1 MLKIDLHVHTW
12 YSDARSTVLDVLEM
26 AKRRGLDGIAITDH
40 HTMQGVWDAEVQVDD
55 FLIVPGIEITTRDG
69 HLLGLGLRDNKFTLY
84 KSRNR
89 SALEISRM
97 IREIGGVVVVP
108 HPCTPFFSMR
118 RSVIER
124 ISPDAIEVY
133 NAHSPCFA
141 RDARRSRKL
150 AEQLKIPCVAG
161 SDSHTWQTVGD
172 AYTLIDATPDID
184 AVLHAI
190 RSGHTSI
197 VGSASPWKYRL
208 PIFTW
213 LTSRRSHEM
222 MQHRRRVLTP
232 SFSSKREVA
241 NV

>member
-40 HTMQGVWDAEVQVDD
+40 HTMQGVRDANVQVDN
-55 FLIVPGIEITTRDG
+55 FLIIPGIEITTREG
-69 HLLGLGLRDNKFTLY
+69 HLLGIGLSDNSFPLHKT
-84 KSRNR
+84 RNR
-89 SALEISRM
+89 SALQMSRM
-97 IREIGGVVVVP
+97 IHERGGLVIVP
-108 HPCTPFFSMR
+108 HPYTPFFSMKHT
-118 RSVIER
+118 VIEW

-133 NAHSPCFA
+133 NAHSPCFT

-150 AEQLKIPCVAG
+150 AEQLKIPLVAG

-197 VGSASPWKYRL
+197 VGSASSWKYRL
-208 PIFTW
+208 PILSWMTP
-213 LTSRRSHEM
+213 RHSHKM

-232 SFSSKREVA
+232 SFSSK
-241 NV
+241 